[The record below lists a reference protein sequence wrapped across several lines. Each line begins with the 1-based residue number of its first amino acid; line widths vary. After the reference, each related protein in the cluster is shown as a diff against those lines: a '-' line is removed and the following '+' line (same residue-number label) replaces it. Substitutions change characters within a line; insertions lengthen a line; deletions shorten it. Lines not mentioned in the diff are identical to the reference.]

1 MYILGIE
8 SSCDET
14 SIAVIEFNENDNND
28 NNFKVLSNVVSSQID
43 IHKKY
48 GGVVP
53 EIASRQH
60 TKNIGL
66 VLDEALE
73 IANIKLEDLCAI
85 AVTIGPGLVGALLV
99 GVSFAKALA
108 YTLNIPLVPV
118 HHIAGHISAN
128 YLTHPELKPP
138 FLALVVS
145 GGHSHVIEVKDYTS
159 FSILARTRDDAV
171 GEAFDKVARVLN
183 LGYPGGPEVSKHA
196 ENGQATYK
204 LPKTKFEDNLDF
216 SFSGVKTAVLNIANK
231 EKNNLRID
239 DMCTSFENNVA
250 EVLVDHTLALAKER
264 NINKIALAGGVS
276 ANRKLRE
283 LLTEQ
288 CKKENIEIYL
298 PELKYCTDNAAMIT
312 AAGIFKYREGKC
324 GMDLSLN
331 AKASMNIENE

>member
-14 SIAVIEFNENDNND
+14 SIAVIEFEKVNHN
-28 NNFKVLSNVVSSQID
+28 NNFKVLANVVSSQID

-53 EIASRQH
+53 EIASRHH

-73 IANIKLEDLCAI
+73 TANIKLEDLCAV

-108 YTLNIPLVPV
+108 YALNIPLVPV
-118 HHIAGHISAN
+118 HHIAGHIAAN
-128 YLTHPELKPP
+128 FLTHPELKPP

-145 GGHSHVIEVKDYTS
+145 GGHSHVIEVKNYTD
-159 FSILARTRDDAV
+159 FKILARTRDDAV

-196 ENGQATYK
+196 LNGQATYK

-231 EKNNLRID
+231 EKENLRID

-250 EVLVDHTLALAKER
+250 EVLVEHTLELAKQKG
-264 NINKIALAGGVS
+264 INKIVLAGGVS

-283 LLTEQ
+283 LLVEEGNKQ
-288 CKKENIEIYL
+288 NIQVYL

-312 AAGIFKYREGKC
+312 AAGIFKYREGKYTT
-324 GMDLSLN
+324 DLSLN